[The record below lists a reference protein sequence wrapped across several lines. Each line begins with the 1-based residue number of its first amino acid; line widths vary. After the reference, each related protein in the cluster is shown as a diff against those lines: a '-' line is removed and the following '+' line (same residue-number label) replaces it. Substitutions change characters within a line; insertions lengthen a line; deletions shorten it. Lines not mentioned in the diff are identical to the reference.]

1 MSGHVLRLSNCFG
14 YPLTADNDCWGLVLN
29 EFIRDACK
37 LGRITIRGDH
47 FSRRDFLPIKELNRI
62 LISFFKIKSPIPQI
76 INISTG
82 TSLSLL
88 EIAEKVSGLTNKITG
103 NQIEIVKANNSRGKY
118 KLKINNNSLHKMGI
132 IPNDNLDEEIKLM
145 LNFLK

>member
-1 MSGHVLRLSNCFG
+1 M
-14 YPLTADNDCWGLVLN
+14 
-29 EFIRDACK
+29 
-37 LGRITIRGDH
+37 
-47 FSRRDFLPIKELNRI
+47 
-62 LISFFKIKSPIPQI
+62 
-76 INISTG
+76 
-82 TSLSLL
+82 SLL